1 MEEQKSTAGQG
12 LGIAGLV
19 LGIIALILS
28 FIPCIGWVAIIPGF
42 IAIALCIVGLTQANK
57 ANGAKGLIIAALVI
71 SILGTSIALL
81 QGIFFAGVATEGS
94 KWKNKIE
101 KISKD
106 FGDEFE
112 EEFGEELEKATEEVE
127 EALEEVGEDLE
138 DALEKLEEGME
149 DTLEELSDEEKA
161 KRLGRATGKALKEF
175 VKEVQDTSDNL

>member
-81 QGIFFAGVATEGS
+81 QGIFFAGVAT
-94 KWKNKIE
+94 NKIE
-101 KISKD
+101 KISK
-106 FGDEFE
+106 EFE
-112 EEFGEELEKATEEVE
+112 DVFEEGFGEELEKAFEEVE
-127 EALEEVGEDLE
+127 EVLEDVGKDLQEVGKDLE
-138 DALEKLEEGME
+138 DALEELEEGME
-149 DTLEELSDEEKA
+149 DTLEE
-161 KRLGRATGKALKEF
+161 F
-175 VKEVQDTSDNL
+175 VKEVQDTIDDQ

>member
-71 SILGTSIALL
+71 SILGCVMILL
-81 QGIFFAGVATEGS
+81 LSNYLFI
-94 KWKNKIE
+94 KIVLIIL
-101 KISKD
+101 K
-106 FGDEFE
+106 G
-112 EEFGEELEKATEEVE
+112 LV
-127 EALEEVGEDLE
+127 
-138 DALEKLEEGME
+138 
-149 DTLEELSDEEKA
+149 TLLYFNY
-161 KRLGRATGKALKEF
+161 LL
-175 VKEVQDTSDNL
+175 VI